1 MIRQYWQQA
10 RHQLETALAPAM
22 LWYRQREE
30 REQFALQVLAVV
42 FGLLLVWL
50 LLWRPVAGGLD
61 SARAEYQRQQ
71 QVLMWMQD
79 NAPAIRQARAAM
91 QDQEEPGRFAGDD
104 WINVINATAG
114 QAGVSLA
121 GFTPEGNNA
130 VRISLEGQEFA
141 SVMGWFQKL
150 ETDYGVQVGTVD
162 LSSGREPGTVS
173 LRATL
178 KRS

>member
-1 MIRQYWQQA
+1 MIRQYWQQL
-10 RHQLETALAPAM
+10 RQQLDSALAPAM

-30 REQFALQVLAVV
+30 REQLALQVLAVV

-50 LLWRPVAGGLD
+50 LLWRPVAGGLE
-61 SARAEYQRQQ
+61 SAREEYQRQQ
-71 QVLMWMQD
+71 QVLMWIQD
-79 NAPAIRQARAAM
+79 NAGAIRQARARQE
-91 QDQEEPGRFAGDD
+91 QDEPGRFAGDD

-141 SVMGWFQKL
+141 SVIGWFQRL
-150 ETDYGVQVGTVD
+150 ESDYGVHVGTVD
-162 LSSGREPGTVS
+162 LSAGREPGTVS